1 MRVETIRRVL
11 VTQREELDHLFDNE
25 TIVER
30 RTPDLMRYL
39 SHPNILAILGVR
51 RCGKSVLASML
62 LRGKVHGY
70 VNFDDERLGGMKAS
84 DLDMVLEAMY
94 GMYGSELDYLVMDEI
109 QNVPGWELFANRLRR
124 TKKVI
129 ITGSNATLLS
139 GDLATHL
146 TGRHL
151 DFTLFPFSFGEF
163 LGCRGMD
170 IKQDGIYSTAEISK
184 IKKQLEAFVELGG
197 FPEVQKFGKQVLP
210 RIYDDILIKDAVLR
224 YGIRY
229 RTTFRE
235 LARYLMG
242 NAAREFTYSRLGRF
256 LSLKDVHTV
265 KNYVDFLRSVHLL
278 FVLERY
284 SRKFKQRI
292 IAPKKAYVIDTGLA
306 RAVAPAEPEGGG
318 RTMENIVAIELF
330 RRAAFSEAPQELF
343 YWKDH
348 QQREVDFVLVEKG
361 KVEKLIQSCLRLQ
374 DESTA
379 DRELGNLVRASKE
392 LGCKDL
398 SVITWEEE
406 QELVHDGKRIRVIPL
421 WKWLLTG

>member
-25 TIVER
+25 TILER

-70 VNFDDERLGGMKAS
+70 VNFDDERLGGFRAS

-94 GMYGSELDYLVMDEI
+94 DMHGSDLEYLVMDEI

-129 ITGSNATLLS
+129 ITGSNASLLT

-151 DFTLFPFSFGEF
+151 DFTLFPFSFSEF
-163 LGCRGMD
+163 LGCRGMR
-170 IKQDGIYSTAEISK
+170 ISQASLHSTAEIAK
-184 IKKQLEAFVELGG
+184 IKRQLEAFIELGG
-197 FPEVQKFGKQVLP
+197 FPEVQKFGKQILA
-210 RIYDDILIKDAVLR
+210 RIYDDIIMKDAVLR

-242 NAAREFTYSRLGRF
+242 NAAHEFTYSRLGRF
-256 LSLKDVHTV
+256 LSIKDVHTV

-284 SRKFKQRI
+284 SQKFKQRI
-292 IAPKKAYVIDTGLA
+292 IAPKKVYVIDTGLA
-306 RAVAPAEPEGGG
+306 RAIAPAEPAGGG
-318 RTMENIVAIELF
+318 RTIENVVAVELF
-330 RRAAFSEAPQELF
+330 RRSAFSEPPQELF

-361 KVEKLIQSCLRLQ
+361 RVQKLIQACQSLH
-374 DESTA
+374 DESTRK
-379 DRELGNLVRASKE
+379 RELGNLVRASIE

-398 SVITWEEE
+398 SVISWEEE
-406 QELVHDGKRIRVIPL
+406 QDLVHDGKKIRVIPL
-421 WKWLLTG
+421 WKWLLSN